1 MPTNREL
8 FIDYLGQTST
18 APLLLEIEKAEGV
31 WLYGTDGKEY
41 LDLISGVSVS
51 NTGHR
56 HPKVVEAIK
65 KQVDQYLHLM
75 VYGEIIQSPQV
86 QYARLLC
93 ELLPK
98 NFESCYFVNSGSEAI
113 EGAMKLAK
121 RYTGKPKIVS
131 FLNSYHGGTHGA
143 LSIQGSEKYK
153 NAFRPL
159 IPCTQQVDFNNLAS
173 LDAIDDNTACVIV
186 EPVQA
191 EAGVIF
197 PNKNFLFELR
207 KRCTEKGAL
216 LIFDE
221 VQTGFG
227 RIGTL
232 FAMEKFKVTP
242 DILVLAKAL
251 GGGLPLGA
259 FISSREIMSTLS
271 FNPQLG
277 HITTF
282 GGHPV
287 SCAAGMASLK
297 VIIESK
303 LVDNC
308 NKISAI
314 FKKNLT
320 HTSIKGI
327 RGDGLLLAVE
337 LTHKEYVEY
346 AVQHAPEWGL
356 LLDYFLFNSS
366 SFRIAPPLTITV
378 EEALEGCKRVNS
390 LLDNTLKDVIL

>member
-31 WLYGTDGKEY
+31 WLYGPDGQKY

-56 HPKVVEAIK
+56 HPEVVEAIK
-65 KQVDQYLHLM
+65 NQVDAYLHLM

-86 QYARLLC
+86 QYAELLC
-93 ELLPK
+93 SLLPK
-98 NFESCYFVNSGSEAI
+98 NFQSCYFVNSGSEAI

-121 RYTGKPKIVS
+121 RYTGKSKIIS
-131 FLNSYHGGTHGA
+131 FSNGYHGGTHGA
-143 LSIQGSEKYK
+143 LSIQGNERYK

-159 IPCTQQVDFNNLAS
+159 LPDTQQIDFNDFQS
-173 LDAIDDNTACVIV
+173 LGAIDGTTACVII

-191 EAGVIF
+191 EAGVIY
-197 PNKNFLFELR
+197 PENDFLLEIR
-207 KRCTEKGAL
+207 DRCSKEGAL
-216 LIFDE
+216 LVFDE

-227 RIGTL
+227 RIGNL
-232 FAMEKFKVTP
+232 FAIERFGVVP

-251 GGGLPLGA
+251 GGGMPLGA
-259 FISSREIMSTLS
+259 FLSSKEIMSTLS

-297 VIIESK
+297 VIIGSK

-308 NKISAI
+308 VTISQAI
-314 FKKNLT
+314 RKNLK
-320 HTSIKGI
+320 HPSIKEI
-327 RGDGLLLAVE
+327 RGDGLLLAIE
-337 LTHKEYVEY
+337 LTHKEYVGY
-346 AVQHAPEWGL
+346 VVQHAPEQGL
-356 LLDYFLFNSS
+356 LLDYFLFNDS
-366 SFRIAPPLTITV
+366 SFRIAPPLTITID
-378 EEALEGCKRVNS
+378 EALEGCTRVIA
-390 LLDNTLKDVIL
+390 LLERAVKNVDL